1 MLAEWALFCVIDRDA
16 ETPSSKISRLTGGW
30 LASETVP
37 SSAEDGDDATESSD
51 SRANGRAA
59 RRERRRGGADAAVEE
74 EAAPASATDAPQPK
88 SRRELRR
95 AATEEA
101 APAAAVPAVSESG
114 DVESAADAKPKRSR
128 FRRLAQKSP
137 PSSPVKEKLSLKGRL
152 AAARGGWS
160 ADTHK
165 EEAADTERERAVD
178 GDSDSEHS
186 DKPSQPAS
194 SRGSMPASRQGSLP
208 GFPSKPRSILA
219 LQRAASSV
227 VAMARPRRGA
237 ELADRNALSEF
248 GRATVYV
255 CVSRDWVVPRLVEPR

>member
-1 MLAEWALFCVIDRDA
+1 MLAEWALFCGIDRDA
-16 ETPSSKISRLTGGW
+16 ETPCSKKSRLTGGW
-30 LASETVP
+30 LASEPVP

-114 DVESAADAKPKRSR
+114 DEESAADAKPKRSR

-160 ADTHK
+160 ADQLVPTRTRRRLPTQRGSGLSTATRTPSTPTSQASQRAA
-165 EEAADTERERAVD
+165 EALCQQAGRARCRA
-178 GDSDSEHS
+178 
-186 DKPSQPAS
+186 PPASRAPS
-194 SRGSMPASRQGSLP
+194 SRGLERRGDGPAASRCRAGRP
-208 GFPSKPRSILA
+208 
-219 LQRAASSV
+219 QRALGV
-227 VAMARPRRGA
+227 WPR
-237 ELADRNALSEF
+237 DC
-248 GRATVYV
+248 V
-255 CVSRDWVVPRLVEPR
+255 CVCVCVVCVCV